1 MPSSL
6 EGGHGDIILARCALD
21 LEETADGIDASFP
34 GAFSTALIPVLV
46 PVVRREGLSASVLEA
61 AAVANSGGRKAIPPE
76 ADLIRT
82 GGTPRRLSGRP
93 RTQRDRGVL
102 LGLVLVRAGSGET
115 MQSCRGRWWRF
126 LGRWDR
132 RCCSGCCCCCT
143 RGRRLVWV
151 LVVVVATL
159 PIPEAARLAA
169 AGAAATLVDAAAAV
183 TPIAKGIGAVAANV
197 PVPAPVAP
205 APAAGQSLN
214 LPLVP
219 EDDTRSRPRSNLPAA
234 LALALAEEPPSAR
247 GPSSSVLLLRFLTL
261 LPLLD
266 IDVPFDF
273 FILLLDNPTSIF
285 CSSAIWGRYVCAST
299 TKQQTA
305 EDRSV
310 RHLLPSFL
318 MCNVS
323 LL

>member
-6 EGGHGDIILARCALD
+6 EGGHGDVILARCALD

-34 GAFSTALIPVLV
+34 VAFSTALIPLLV
-46 PVVRREGLSASVLEA
+46 PVVRREGLSASASVPEA

-285 CSSAIWGRYVCAST
+285 CSQCYLDGTFALPPPNNKPQRI
-299 TKQQTA
+299 
-305 EDRSV
+305 DRFATFF
-310 RHLLPSFL
+310 LPF
-318 MCNVS
+318 
-323 LL
+323 